1 MKWNRAKGL
10 NFISN
15 QNLLLFAQ
23 CSPFTCSLSLSPT
36 NWSCCDS
43 INNHFVYLPG
53 HKVRPDQTRVKNWKG
68 FTFFP
73 LPDTA
78 SPFPVLEYLLWGSL
92 YEPAT
97 KSFARIFVGPIIR
110 FFVSDTARALC
121 LTNDCCTKH
130 QTMLRLWGKAKEE
143 EVNSE
148 KGSTPFDLIPC
159 DWRREGRDV
168 SEPLR
173 RPNPNALIEVVF

>member
-1 MKWNRAKGL
+1 MKSSERFEFHFKPKS
-10 NFISN
+10 FIICPV
-15 QNLLLFAQ
+15 LTLYLLF
-23 CSPFTCSLSLSPT
+23 LSLSPT

-110 FFVSDTARALC
+110 SFVSDTAREKKRCVWQMIVAQ
-121 LTNDCCTKH
+121 NTKQCWGCEVRQKKKRWTVKRVPH
-130 QTMLRLWGKAKEE
+130 RLIWSL
-143 EVNSE
+143 VTDDE
-148 KGSTPFDLIPC
+148 KDAT
-159 DWRREGRDV
+159 
-168 SEPLR
+168 
-173 RPNPNALIEVVF
+173 